1 MSQHSI
7 NIEGTD
13 TRLALVEQ
21 SYHMLEEKLDGV
33 HAQLNARID
42 RVEEKMDELGKEMRR
57 GQTGLVKVVIGTAG
71 TIVVAIIS
79 LIGVMVQYM

>member
-7 NIEGTD
+7 KIEGTD

-21 SYHMLEEKLDGV
+21 SYQMLEEKLDGV

-42 RVEEKMDELGKEMRR
+42 RVEAKVDLLSDEMRK

-71 TIVVAIIS
+71 TIVVAILS
-79 LIGVMVQYM
+79 LIGVMFQYM